1 MVGDRMKEALA
12 GNFLLEAF
20 LAFAGHLLFTEA
32 SNSLL
37 TQISVSPLGHHYDAR
52 GGIDFVV

>member
-1 MVGDRMKEALA
+1 V
-12 GNFLLEAF
+12 F
-20 LAFAGHLLFTEA
+20 LAFAAHLLLTEA

-37 TQISVSPLGHHYDAR
+37 TQISISPLGHHYDAR